1 MDNQIYDFLHP
12 DARFIR
18 KMVFMEEQGFKNEF
32 DEIDDEAKH
41 VVIYSQNNPV
51 ATCRYYKK
59 DDRYYIGRIA
69 VLYEYRGAHL
79 GSKLLKLAEDA
90 LKNETDE
97 IYLDAQVRA
106 MDFYMKNGYVA
117 CGEEHDDE
125 GVPHM
130 MMKKVIA

>member
-41 VVIYSQNNPV
+41 VVIYSQNNPD

-59 DDRYYIGRIA
+59 DDR
-69 VLYEYRGAHL
+69 
-79 GSKLLKLAEDA
+79 
-90 LKNETDE
+90 
-97 IYLDAQVRA
+97 
-106 MDFYMKNGYVA
+106 
-117 CGEEHDDE
+117 
-125 GVPHM
+125 
-130 MMKKVIA
+130 